1 MQNLASAS
9 YNSSFFL
16 DVFGLFASALCA
28 VPVPDSAPVLIVNR
42 HLFEREYS

>member
-16 DVFGLFASALCA
+16 DVFGLFARRLCDVRCSSSRLRTRA
-28 VPVPDSAPVLIVNR
+28 YRQPASL
-42 HLFEREYS
+42 